1 MMSNHESQGFFFF
14 SCEVSAGRICQCK
27 ITQTFAGSPTLNW
40 TILLKRILARSRRQK
55 IRCVKLSILLL
66 IRWSLSVGLYQCQ
79 ISTDQQ
85 CGQLLFRDTLTVDTV
100 VGNRQ
105 TDSTHPLRLILNVEC
120 GFYGLTNAHKHTHHT
135 LMYVHARRH
144 THAYTPIRP
153 SMQASTHP
161 HMQTHTNTHAPRY
174 LWPLIVSGQCR
185 PQQPGSWECCG
196 AGQGSHCGNL
206 LNIAY
211 PEACYYPEK
220 LSSFSPQNRPA
231 QSI

>member
-1 MMSNHESQGFFFF
+1 MCQITHFIVDQMKFKRRTISVSDLRWPAVWPAVIQGHVD
-14 SCEVSAGRICQCK
+14 SRH
-27 ITQTFAGSPTLNW
+27 
-40 TILLKRILARSRRQK
+40 SRRQ
-55 IRCVKLSILLL
+55 
-66 IRWSLSVGLYQCQ
+66 
-79 ISTDQQ
+79 
-85 CGQLLFRDTLTVDTV
+85 
-100 VGNRQ
+100 Q
-105 TDSTHPLRLILNVEC
+105 TDRQYTPTETDTEC
-120 GFYGLTNAHKHTHHT
+120 GMWVLWAYKCTQTHT
-135 LMYVHARRH
+135 LYTHVCAHTQTHTH
-144 THAYTPIRP
+144 THAYTPILP